1 MSVILN
7 IATSVPPYKY
17 RQEDLADYMADHLR
31 LDAQDRR
38 KMKLM
43 YAKSGIQNRY
53 SVLPDFNSDHPQ
65 AGMFE
70 PSNTAN
76 GVPTVEQRMSHYQK
90 SALELSLDAIQKALG
105 TVYKK
110 EQITHLIT
118 VSCTGMSAPGLDI
131 EITQELGLNENINRT
146 SINFMGCYA
155 AIHGLKQADYICKSD
170 PNAIVMLVCV
180 EICTLHFQKINDD
193 DNNMANMI
201 FADGAAATL
210 IVSDLHAQTNELHG
224 QYIKSFHSKIV
235 LTGKKDMAWQ
245 ITASGFLMT
254 LSSYIPNLLKEG
266 FHDFFSEG
274 LRKANLE
281 KKDIVRWA
289 IHPGGRK
296 IIEVIQTELQL
307 LDKDIESS
315 LRILKNF
322 GNMSAPTIMFVLKDL
337 WLHDNGKII
346 NDKTYVAAFGP
357 GLTMESLILENV

>member
-17 RQEDLADYMADHLR
+17 KQEDLAEYMGDHLQ
-31 LDAQDRR
+31 LDVQERR
-38 KMKLM
+38 KLKLM

-53 SVLPDFNSDHPQ
+53 SILPDFNVKNH
-65 AGMFE
+65 AGGIFE
-70 PSNTAN
+70 SSGSEN
-76 GVPTVEQRMSHYQK
+76 GVPAVEARMLHFQK
-90 SALELSLDAIQKALG
+90 NALALGIEAIQKAIG
-105 TVYKK
+105 TTLKK

-131 EITQELGLNENINRT
+131 EIVQELDLNENINRT

-201 FADGAAATL
+201 FADGAAAAL
-210 IVSDLHAQTNELHG
+210 IVSDRHAETNELHG
-224 QYIKSFHSKIV
+224 HSIKSFHSKIV
-235 LTGKKDMAWQ
+235 LSGKKDMAWQ

-266 FHDFFSEG
+266 FHDFFNEG
-274 LRKANLE
+274 IRKANLE
-281 KKDIVRWA
+281 KNEIQNWA

-296 IIEVIQTELQL
+296 IVEVIQSELHLQ
-307 LDKDIESS
+307 DKDVESS
-315 LRILKNF
+315 LRILNNY
-322 GNMSAPTIMFVLKDL
+322 GNMSAPTILFVLKDL
-337 WLHDNGKII
+337 WLHDDEKKLKE
-346 NDKTYVAAFGP
+346 KTYAAAFGP